1 MPASQRYLGID
12 PGLTATGWG
21 VIGIEGSKL
30 KQIANGTIAVT
41 YTPLTLP
48 SI

>member
-21 VIGIEGSKL
+21 VFGSEAGPYTHTTL
-30 KQIANGTIAVT
+30 HTISTGYSRVVSAE
-41 YTPLTLP
+41 
-48 SI
+48 